1 MQFYYGEK
9 NILRALDEAEFWK
22 HQETE
27 HAGLIPQVTPNLEP
41 EYAKAL
47 EQYATELDLMHSEV
61 VKNIAS
67 FTRSEG
73 NISPEMQTHMLDVV
87 RQCIEQSS
95 AFVAL
100 MVEML
105 RSSPAVQAS
114 QSSQTVIKHM
124 IRESQYFIGIDTL
137 ILS

>member
-22 HQETE
+22 LQETE

-47 EQYATELDLMHSEV
+47 EQYGTELAIMHSEV
-61 VKNIAS
+61 VKDIAS

-73 NISPEMQTHMLDVV
+73 KITPEMKMQMLDLVK
-87 RQCIEQSS
+87 QCIDQSS
-95 AFVAL
+95 SFVGL

-105 RSSPAVQAS
+105 RSSRAVQAS
-114 QSSQTVIKHM
+114 QTSQTVINHM
-124 IRESQYFIGIDTL
+124 IRESQYFIGIDQL